1 MRKFTFAVTFGILVA
16 LSAAPAS
23 AGWQDWLKEKTKDLG
38 GSGGASS
45 ALTRSALS
53 QEEMVSGLKEA
64 LSVGVRRAM
73 DILGKQGGFLND
85 AAVRIPVPE
94 SMRKVE
100 SGLRSVGQEKL
111 ADDFV
116 TTLNQA
122 AEQAVPKGVAIFSD
136 AIGNMSLDD
145 AKAILDGP
153 DDAATKYFQ
162 KNTSGPLTDAML
174 PIVRDATNKVG
185 VTATYK
191 SVMDKAGVLTSLLG
205 QKDPDLDGYVTGK
218 ALDGLFLKL
227 AAEEKRIR
235 ENPVARSTEL
245 LKKVFGA
252 TP

>member
-1 MRKFTFAVTFGILVA
+1 MGRFTFIAA
-16 LSAAPAS
+16 LGLMFAIASNPAS
-23 AGWQDWLKEKTKDLG
+23 AQWQDWLKKKAGDLG
-38 GSGGASS
+38 VSGGSTS
-45 ALTRSALS
+45 TLTRSALS
-53 QEEMVSGLKEA
+53 QDEMVAGLKEA

-85 AAVRIPVPE
+85 TAVRIPVPE

-100 SGLRSVGQEKL
+100 SGLRSVGQGKL
-111 ADDFV
+111 ADDFI

-136 AIGNMSLDD
+136 AISNMSLDD
-145 AKAILDGP
+145 AKAILNGP
-153 DDAATKYFQ
+153 DDAATTYFQ
-162 KNTSGPLTDAML
+162 KNTSGPLTDAFL
-174 PIVRDATNKVG
+174 PIVREATNKVG

-191 SVMDKAGVLTSLLG
+191 SVMDKASPLTSLLG
-205 QKDPDLDGYVTGK
+205 QKDPDLDGYVTSK

-227 AAEEKRIR
+227 AAEEKSIR

>member
-1 MRKFTFAVTFGILVA
+1 MRKFAFAVTFGTLVVLA
-16 LSAAPAS
+16 AAPAS
-23 AGWQDWLKEKTKDLG
+23 AGWQDWLKEKTQGLG
-38 GSGGASS
+38 GSGSGTS

-85 AAVRIPVPE
+85 VAVRIPVPE
-94 SMRKVE
+94 SMRQVE
-100 SGLRSVGQEKL
+100 SVLRRVGQDKL

-122 AEQAVPKGVAIFSD
+122 AEQAVPQGVTIFSD
-136 AIGNMSLDD
+136 AIGAMTLDD
-145 AKAILDGP
+145 ARAILDGP
-153 DDAATKYFQ
+153 EDAATQYFQ
-162 KNTSGPLTDAML
+162 KHTRTPLTDAML

-185 VTATYK
+185 VTASYK
-191 SVMDKAGVLTSLLG
+191 SVMDKAGFLTSLLG

-235 ENPVARSTEL
+235 QNPVARSTEL